1 MQKKLYYLCG
11 GNYLQNSRIM
21 RRFFSIVF
29 VALLPVLAAAQGWPA
44 NYGGVMLQ
52 GFYWDSYNDSR
63 WTNLA
68 SQADELAEFFKLV
81 WIPQSASCGGYTSM
95 GYDPEYWFSIY
106 NSSFGNKTELLSMI
120 STFNSKGIGTIAD
133 VVLNHRKSIN
143 DWVTFPS
150 ETYKGTTYRLLSTD
164 ICRDDDGGETL
175 NWANSNGRSLSANND
190 SGEDWSG
197 LRDLD
202 HSSSNVQTTVKAYL
216 RMLLD
221 DFGYAGFRYDMTK
234 GYAASYTGLYNAYA
248 APTYSVGEYWDGNL
262 SAVKA
267 WIDATK
273 VNGVVQSAAFDFPF
287 RYTIR
292 DAVNN
297 NNWTGLAGNGL
308 SLEANYRRYAV
319 TFVEN
324 HDTQYRDSYNPQDP
338 IKQNVEAANAYML
351 AMPGTPCV
359 FLKHWQTYKESIKQ
373 MIYARQL
380 AGITNT
386 SATARQVYSAN
397 NNYHVQ
403 RTTGTRGMLLAIMGG
418 NGYTI
423 PSNYVLVASGTNYRL
438 ALSTSTET
446 AWASVPSGKRQDPFN
461 VTLTAV
467 SQNSGAQIVYTLD
480 GSEPTATN
488 GTVIAS
494 GSSVAINR
502 SLTMKAG
509 LLINGVVTGVITRNY
524 TVVNEDYDSYEIT
537 VYLKDPTVAP
547 NNWPRVAYYCWDSND
562 VQQCGNWPGTV
573 VTDTRMVGGVK
584 FYYKTF
590 TITSSHHTLNFVFS
604 QGGSTA
610 SSHQTVDVTGVRQ
623 TAFFEVTTQT
633 NKYQVKDVTDTY
645 LPYLDVQ
652 SIPGDVNSDGSVNIS
667 DVTALI
673 DYLLSGEL
681 ETFDAVAADVN
692 GDDSINISDVTALI
706 DMLLGS

>member
-1 MQKKLYYLCG
+1 MK
-11 GNYLQNSRIM
+11 RILLISM
-21 RRFFSIVF
+21 L
-29 VALLPVLAAAQGWPA
+29 ALLPVLAVAQGWPA

-52 GFYWDSYNDSR
+52 GFYWDSFNDSR
-63 WTNLA
+63 WTNLQ

-95 GYDPEYWFSIY
+95 GYDPEYWFSNY
-106 NSSFGNKTELLSMI
+106 TSSFGNKSELQSMI
-120 STFNSKGIGTIAD
+120 NTFKAKGIGTIAD
-133 VVLNHRKSIN
+133 VAINHRKSIN
-143 DWVTFPS
+143 DWVTFPA
-150 ETYKGTTYRLLSTD
+150 EVYKGTTYRLLSTD
-164 ICRDDDGGETL
+164 ICRNDDGGATL

-190 SGEDWSG
+190 SGEDWGG

-221 DFGYAGFRYDMTK
+221 DLGYAGFRYDMTR

-248 APTYSVGEYWDGNL
+248 TPTYSVGEYWDGNL
-262 SAVKA
+262 SAVKS
-267 WIDATK
+267 WIDGTK
-273 VNGVVQSAAFDFPF
+273 VSGVVQSAAFDFPF

-297 NNWTGLAGNGL
+297 SNWTGLSGNGL
-308 SLEANYRRYAV
+308 NMDANYRRYSV

-338 IKQNVEAANAYML
+338 INQYVEAANAYML
-351 AMPGTPCV
+351 AMPGTPCI
-359 FLKHWQTYKESIKQ
+359 FLRHWLTYKESLKQ

-386 SATARQVYSAN
+386 STTARHAYSAN

-403 RTTGTRGMLLAIMGG
+403 RTTGTRGSLLAVMGG
-418 NGYTI
+418 SGFSI
-423 PSNYVLVASGTNYRL
+423 PSTYVLVASGTNYRL
-438 ALSTSTET
+438 ALSKTTET
-446 AWASVPSGKRQDPFN
+446 AWASVPSGKHQDPFN
-461 VTLTAV
+461 VTLTAI
-467 SQNSGAQIVYTLD
+467 SQSSGAQIVYTLD

-494 GSSVAINR
+494 GASVAIKR
-502 SLTMKAG
+502 CLTMKAG

-524 TVVNEDYDSYEIT
+524 TVVNEEYDAYEIT

-547 NNWPRVAYYCWDSND
+547 NNWPQVAYYCWDVNN

-573 VTDTRMVGGVK
+573 VTETRMVGGVK
-584 FYYKTF
+584 FYCKTF
-590 TITSSHHTLNFVFS
+590 SITGSQYYLNFVFS
-604 QGGSTA
+604 QGGSAA

-633 NKYQVKDVTDTY
+633 NKYQVRDVTDTY
-645 LPYLDVQ
+645 LPYLDAQ
-652 SIPGDVNSDGSVNIS
+652 TEPGDVNSDGEVNIA

-673 DYLLSGEL
+673 DYLLSGN
-681 ETFDAVAADVN
+681 DADIDMNAADVN
-692 GDDSINISDVTALI
+692 IDQDVNIADVTALI
-706 DMLLGS
+706 DLLLS